1 MGIMGRTDT
10 IVMPTGITSLDV
22 VLKGGI
28 PTGSLILLLGA
39 IGAGHNE
46 FTHTSMLSLLKSK
59 EDGHLYEQPENY
71 VLPENI
77 CYISLTRG
85 WEDVQCEM
93 LRYFTQGFDEIS
105 NEIKFKDFS
114 EDYFSTSSMP
124 TGWATRA
131 TPSFDL
137 LKEMRSE
144 KELIEDI
151 AAYLDE
157 NGENSL
163 VVIDSITALAEYS
176 VDSNH
181 SIQWADIVSF
191 FRGLQ
196 KVSKKWRGVIYA
208 LFTSNIFDNR
218 MQEQIADCVDG
229 VFVFEWMDS
238 GTSRQQ
244 RVMHVKKFRGLLP
257 HLEADNFVKFEV
269 SINVDSG
276 FSVSNIKQIAASF

>member
-1 MGIMGRTDT
+1 MGIMGRTDM
-10 IVMPTGITSLDV
+10 IVMPTGIASLDV

-39 IGAGHNE
+39 IGAGHDE
-46 FTHTSMLSLLKSK
+46 FAHTSMLSLLKSK
-59 EDGHLYEQPENY
+59 EDEYLYEPPENCI
-71 VLPENI
+71 LPENI
-77 CYISLTRG
+77 CYISLTRSC
-85 WEDVQCEM
+85 EDVQCEM
-93 LRYFTQGFDEIS
+93 LRYFTHGFDETLDK
-105 NEIKFKDFS
+105 IKFKDFS
-114 EDYFSTSSMP
+114 EDYFNTSSMP
-124 TGWATRA
+124 GGWGTQA
-131 TPSFDL
+131 TPSFDF

-181 SIQWADIVSF
+181 SIQWADVVSF

-196 KVSKKWRGVIYA
+196 KVSKKWGGVIYV
-208 LFTSNIFDNR
+208 LFTSNIFDNQ

-244 RVMHVKKFRGLLP
+244 RVMHVRKFRGLLP
-257 HLEADNFVKFEV
+257 HLEADNFVKFEA
-269 SINVDSG
+269 SITVDFG
-276 FSVSNIKQIAASF
+276 FSISNFKQIASNF

>member
-1 MGIMGRTDT
+1 MGIMGRTDM
-10 IVMPTGITSLDV
+10 IVMPTGIASLDV

-39 IGAGHNE
+39 IGAGHDE
-46 FTHTSMLSLLKSK
+46 FAHTSMLSLLKSK
-59 EDGHLYEQPENY
+59 EDGYLYEPPENH

-77 CYISLTRG
+77 CYISLTRS
-85 WEDVQCEM
+85 WEDVRCEM
-93 LRYFTQGFDEIS
+93 LRYFTRGFDETA
-105 NEIKFKDFS
+105 NKIKFKDFS

-124 TGWATRA
+124 TGWATQA
-131 TPSFDL
+131 TPSFEF

-176 VDSNH
+176 VDQNH
-181 SIQWADIVSF
+181 SMQWADIVSF

-196 KVSKKWRGVIYA
+196 KVSKKWGGVVYV
-208 LFTSNIFDNR
+208 LFTSNIFDNQ

-229 VFVFEWMDS
+229 VFVFEWIDS
-238 GTSRQQ
+238 GTTNQQ
-244 RVMHVKKFRGLLP
+244 RVMHVRKFRGLLP
-257 HLEADNFVKFEV
+257 HLEADNFVKFEA
-269 SINVDSG
+269 SITVDSG
-276 FSVSNIKQIAASF
+276 FSISNLKQIAANF

>member
-1 MGIMGRTDT
+1 MSRTDT
-10 IVMPTGITSLDV
+10 IVMPTGIASLDV

-28 PTGSLILLLGA
+28 PTGSLILLLGT
-39 IGAGHNE
+39 IGAGHTE

-59 EDGHLYEQPENY
+59 EDGHLYEQPENC

-93 LRYFTQGFDEIS
+93 LRYFTHGFDEIS
-105 NEIKFKDFS
+105 NKIKFKDFS

-124 TGWATRA
+124 TGWATQT

-176 VDSNH
+176 VDPNH

-196 KVSKKWRGVIYA
+196 KVSKKWGGVIYV
-208 LFTSNIFDNR
+208 LFTSNIFDNQ

-229 VFVFEWMDS
+229 VFVFEWMAS
-238 GTSRQQ
+238 GPTNQQ
-244 RVMHVKKFRGLLP
+244 RVMHVRKFRGLLP
-257 HLEADNFVKFEV
+257 HLEADSFVKFEA
-269 SINVDSG
+269 SITVDSG
-276 FSVSNIKQIAASF
+276 FSISNLKQIASNM